1 MLKSMTGYSKSDETE
16 SGVTAIVEIR
26 SLNGKNLD
34 ISCRMPRSLA
44 PKEIEIK
51 DTIRRIL
58 ARGSV
63 NVNIN
68 IEVDGTSSPLTFD
81 MEAASKCFGQLSDL
95 KKNLKIRDSV
105 KIDHLLLFSDHFVAA
120 EEKKD
125 EALLWKLVIK
135 ALRNG
140 LRELEKMRKK
150 EGQNMSRDLNKRM
163 KNIHKQVGIVEGLGL
178 ERIPAEREK
187 LRQRVAQLF
196 ENDEYDE
203 QRLQTEIVLLADK
216 LDISEECVRLHS
228 HIKFFFESLKAS
240 EPVGRKLN
248 FMMQEMHREINT
260 IGSKANDAQISQY
273 VVGVKEEIERIREQV
288 QNIE

>member
-16 SGVTAIVEIR
+16 TGVTAIVEIR

-51 DTIRRIL
+51 DTIRRAL

-63 NVNIN
+63 MVNIN
-68 IEVDGTSSPLTFD
+68 IDVDGTSSPLTFD
-81 MEAASKCFGQLSDL
+81 MDAASKCFEQLTEL
-95 KKNLKIRDSV
+95 KKNLKLRDSV
-105 KIDHLLLFSDHFVAA
+105 KMEHLMRFTDYFVAT
-120 EEKKD
+120 EENKD
-125 EALLWKLVIK
+125 EALLWKLVAK
-135 ALRNG
+135 ALRIG
-140 LRELEKMRKK
+140 LKELEKMRKK
-150 EGQNMSRDLNKRM
+150 EGQNISRDLNKRM

-228 HIKFFFESLKAS
+228 HIKYFFESLKAN
-240 EPVGRKLN
+240 EPVGRRLN

-273 VVGVKEEIERIREQV
+273 VVGIKEEIERIREQI